1 MAAAKSSKGSIAYVL
16 VFLLAAGGAAYL
28 IIYKRDQ
35 YCNFMTRQK
44 EPSLQH
50 HELGQFSMRSDPDYN
65 PPQAYN
71 MDDSMSSEQ

>member
-1 MAAAKSSKGSIAYVL
+1 M
-16 VFLLAAGGAAYL
+16 AAGGAGYV
-28 IIYKRDQ
+28 IIFKRDQ

-50 HELGQFSMRSDPDYN
+50 HELGQFSMRSDVDYN

-71 MDDSMSSEQ
+71 MDDSMSEQ